1 MMDSKNIKQASAQ
14 YELLPEIK
22 NRWSA
27 RAFDGSSLSVTELN
41 TLLEAAAWAPS
52 ANNEQPWIY
61 YYAHRNTEAFNSL
74 WDCLVEGNRPWT
86 TRAAVLMV
94 SCTRT
99 TFEQTGKHNGSAEH
113 DLGLANANLLTQATG
128 MNIYGHIMGGFDRAK
143 ATALLH
149 LPENIRPMY
158 MIALGKLGDPASLQE
173 PYKSRELAPRS
184 RKQLDE
190 IAIAI

>member
-86 TRAAVLMV
+86 TRAAVLMIA
-94 SCTRT
+94 CIRT

-128 MNIYGHIMGGFDRAK
+128 MNIYGHIMGGFDRTK
-143 ATALLH
+143 ATALLQ

-158 MIALGKLGDPASLQE
+158 MIALGKLASADSLEE
-173 PYKSRELAPRS
+173 PFRTREVTPRHRKSLSEISREL
-184 RKQLDE
+184 
-190 IAIAI
+190 

>member
-1 MMDSKNIKQASAQ
+1 MDSKNIKQATAQ

-27 RAFDGSSLSVTELN
+27 RAFDGSPLSVTELN

-61 YYAHRNTEAFNSL
+61 YYAHRNTEAFKSL

-86 TRAAVLMV
+86 AQAAVLMIA
-94 SCTRT
+94 CTRT

-143 ATALLH
+143 ATALLQ
-149 LPENIRPMY
+149 LPDNIRPMY
-158 MIALGKLGDPASLQE
+158 MIALGKLGDPASLEE

-184 RKQLDE
+184 RRPLDE
-190 IAIAI
+190 IVIAI

>member
-1 MMDSKNIKQASAQ
+1 MDSKNIKQATAQ

-27 RAFDGSSLSVTELN
+27 RAFDGSPLSVTELN

-61 YYAHRNTEAFNSL
+61 YYAHRNTEAFKSL

-86 TRAAVLMV
+86 AQAAVLMIA
-94 SCTRT
+94 CTRT

-143 ATALLH
+143 ATALLQ
-149 LPENIRPMY
+149 LPDNIRPMY
-158 MIALGKLGDPASLQE
+158 MIALGKLGDPASLEE

-184 RKQLDE
+184 RKPLDE
-190 IAIAI
+190 IVIAI

>member
-1 MMDSKNIKQASAQ
+1 MDSKNIKQATAQ

-27 RAFDGSSLSVTELN
+27 RAFDGSPLYVTELN

-61 YYAHRNTEAFNSL
+61 YYAHRNTEAFKSL

-86 TRAAVLMV
+86 AQAAVLMIA
-94 SCTRT
+94 CTRT

-143 ATALLH
+143 ATALLQ
-149 LPENIRPMY
+149 LPDNIRPMY
-158 MIALGKLGDPASLQE
+158 MIALGKLGDPASLEE

-184 RKQLDE
+184 RKPLDE
-190 IAIAI
+190 IVIAI